1 MTAAKHLIA
10 ALGIGAAL
18 WASAACGG
26 VESGVVAA
34 EGGNGDKA
42 VAAAEEARDAVER
55 IETVDTEAA
64 SSEPITQS
72 EAADAA
78 SGPRND
84 APAGELSP
92 ADISTGPVLEWTE
105 IELDLP
111 YGISVHS
118 TSDGRV
124 VAFGGETPT
133 ESLVAASHVLVTDD
147 GVAWTR
153 AALPSAMFPTSV
165 DLSDERWA
173 ISGLPAWESTLSD
186 ANGPRHPP
194 IFISDDEGE
203 TWVQV
208 TLALRSAET
217 DTPDYAVVEGGLA
230 SVFVSGDRVVAA
242 VQSFTDFDVESL
254 VNDKG
259 LLPAGAQFGGWDG
272 EPGGV
277 RIWLADGGTE
287 ESELWISY
295 DDLGLSADQQALL
308 ERRPGAQHLQL
319 FAGNGTELAPVGSFE
334 GWALQG
340 AATDEG
346 FLLVLL
352 TDEGDYVLSSPDG
365 ASWATQVLDR
375 PSAPRYFNIDAVAP
389 DGTMWTGRIGDTGSS
404 IHRWRA
410 GEAIAQTA
418 AFPGIEALHG
428 MTAGPAGVI
437 VGGLVGL
444 TGTSAAG
451 ENDLPDGTIVKESY
465 ELRVNQPEGGMT
477 LWDQTTDEAVYV
489 FGADVVQRNETPP
502 GVRSEGLGDTQ
513 TLTFEDPE
521 TGEDLVTFTMSDL
534 LQVWQP
540 PVLADPAIADRI
552 PEGWVGWS
560 ADGAEWGWATVE
572 DAFGIGDA
580 STTAAATFA
589 VGSDFVVAL
598 VTAVPTV
605 AGAADASQSSFD
617 WPQAPRWFIARVP

>member
-1 MTAAKHLIA
+1 MV
-10 ALGIGAAL
+10 ALGASAAL
-18 WASAACGG
+18 WATAACGG

-34 EGGNGDKA
+34 EGGNGDET
-42 VAAAEEARDAVER
+42 VAGVEEERDAVER
-55 IETVDTEAA
+55 IETVDTEAT
-64 SSEPITQS
+64 SSELITQS
-72 EAADAA
+72 GGADAA
-78 SGPRND
+78 SV
-84 APAGELSP
+84 AGNEAVAGTLSP
-92 ADISTGPVLEWTE
+92 EELSTGPVLEWME
-105 IELDLP
+105 IELDIP
-111 YGISVHS
+111 YGFSVHS

-124 VAFGGETPT
+124 VAFGGEPPT
-133 ESLVAASHVLVTDD
+133 ESSQAASHVLVTDD
-147 GVAWTR
+147 GVDWTR
-153 AALPSAMFPTSV
+153 AALPSAIFPTSV
-165 DLSDERWA
+165 DMSDQRWA
-173 ISGLPAWESTLSD
+173 ISGLPAWETTLPD
-186 ANGPRHPP
+186 ADRPLLPP
-194 IFISDDEGE
+194 IFISDDEGA
-203 TWVQV
+203 TWAQATFASGSVESD
-208 TLALRSAET
+208 TLE
-217 DTPDYAVVEGGLA
+217 YAIVEGQLA
-230 SVFVSGDRVVAA
+230 SVFVSGDRIVAA
-242 VQSFTDFDVESL
+242 VQTFTDLDVETL
-254 VNDKG
+254 LIDKG
-259 LLPAGAQFGGWDG
+259 LLPPGTQFGGWEG

-277 RIWLADGGTE
+277 RIWLADGGVE
-287 ESELWISY
+287 ESELWLSY
-295 DDLGLSADQQALL
+295 DDLGLSVDQRALL
-308 ERRPGAQHLQL
+308 ERRPGAPRLEL
-319 FAGNGTELAPVGSFE
+319 FAGSDAELAPVGSFD

-340 AATDEG
+340 SATDEG

-352 TDEGDYVLSSPDG
+352 TGEGSCVLSSLDG
-365 ASWATQVLDR
+365 SSWTTQLLDR

-389 DGTMWTGRIGDTGSS
+389 DGTLWTGRSGDTGSS

-428 MTAGPAGVI
+428 MTAGPAGVV

-444 TGTSAAG
+444 TGTATAG
-451 ENDLPDGTIVKESY
+451 ENDLPDGTIVKGSY

-489 FGADVVQRNETPP
+489 FGADVMQRNETPP

-552 PEGWVGWS
+552 PEVWVGWS
-560 ADGAEWGWATVE
+560 TDGAEWGWATVE